1 MNTEKA
7 VSTGV
12 SRYTLAGWLSI
23 LWAVIILLRK
33 VGVDLFID
41 LFVDVKSLSGTGIMQ
56 LITGFHVVGNLVG
69 IYVLFMFRQLLN
81 ERHSFHNVDKLINA
95 LIFCYAAAPLIG
107 AAGLVLDPQL
117 SSMNAL
123 TIIYGIYVLSG
134 LISIVY
140 AIRLLK
146 LESNLSGLL
155 KPYVYSTIASG
166 VCGAT
171 LVLGGFGSV
180 IFMVSLILLGMIL
193 IRAESE
199 PEYL

>member
-1 MNTEKA
+1 MNTKKA

-12 SRYTLAGWLSI
+12 SLYTLAGWLSI
-23 LWAVIILLRK
+23 LQAVIILPK
-33 VGVDLFID
+33 VGVDLFVEYLTPSGYGILQ
-41 LFVDVKSLSGTGIMQ
+41 LFIGFDVVSKL
-56 LITGFHVVGNLVG
+56 LG
-69 IYVLFMFRQLLN
+69 IYVLFMFRRLLN
-81 ERHSFHNVDKLINA
+81 ERHSFHNADKLINA
-95 LIFCYAAAPLIG
+95 LIFCYAAFALIW
-107 AAGLVLDPQL
+107 ALDLVLNPQFSVL
-117 SSMNAL
+117 FAL
-123 TIIYGIYVLSG
+123 PIIYVLSS

-155 KPYVYSTIASG
+155 KPYVYTTIAGG
-166 VCGAT
+166 VFGVT
-171 LVLGGFGSV
+171 IVLGEYGRP

>member
-1 MNTEKA
+1 MNTDKA

-12 SRYTLAGWLSI
+12 SLYTLAGWLCI
-23 LWAVIILLRK
+23 LQAVIILPR
-33 VGVDLFID
+33 VGFDF
-41 LFVDVKSLSGTGIMQ
+41 FVEFMTLSGSGMLQ
-56 LITGFHVVGNLVG
+56 LIIGFHVVSKLLG
-69 IYVLFMFRQLLN
+69 IYVLFMFRRLLN
-81 ERHSFHNVDKLINA
+81 ERHSFHNADKLINA
-95 LIFCYAAAPLIG
+95 LICFYAVFALIW
-107 AAGLVLDPQL
+107 ALDLVLNPQFNVL
-117 SSMNAL
+117 FAL
-123 TIIYGIYVLSG
+123 PIIYVLSS

-155 KPYVYSTIASG
+155 KPYVYTTIAGG
-166 VCGAT
+166 VFGVT
-171 LVLGGFGSV
+171 VVLGEYGCP

>member
-12 SRYTLAGWLSI
+12 SPYTLAGWLSI
-23 LWAVIILLRK
+23 LQAVILLLPK
-33 VGVDLFID
+33 VVLD
-41 LFVDVKSLSGTGIMQ
+41 LFVEHMSLSGYGIIQ
-56 LITGFHVVGNLVG
+56 LITGFQAVGMLVG
-69 IYVLFMFRQLLN
+69 IYVLFTFRRLLN
-81 ERHSFHNVDKLINA
+81 ERHSFHNTDTLINA
-95 LIFCYAAAPLIG
+95 LICCYAAAVLIG
-107 AAGLVLDPQL
+107 AVDLVLNPQF
-117 SSMNAL
+117 SVMIAL
-123 TIIYGIYVLSG
+123 PIIYGLSS

-146 LESNLSGLL
+146 LECNLSGLL

-166 VCGAT
+166 VCGVT
-171 LVLGGFGSV
+171 LVLGEYGRP

>member
-1 MNTEKA
+1 MITKKG

-12 SRYTLAGWLSI
+12 SLYILAGWLSI
-23 LWAVIILLRK
+23 LQAVIILPK
-33 VGVDLFID
+33 VGVDLFVKYLTSSGYGILQ
-41 LFVDVKSLSGTGIMQ
+41 LFIGFDVVSKL
-56 LITGFHVVGNLVG
+56 LG
-69 IYVLFMFRQLLN
+69 IYVLFMFRRLLN
-81 ERHSFHNVDKLINA
+81 ERHSFHNADKLINA
-95 LIFCYAAAPLIG
+95 LILCYAAFALIWVLD
-107 AAGLVLDPQL
+107 LVLNSQFNVL
-117 SSMNAL
+117 FAL
-123 TIIYGIYVLSG
+123 PIIYVLSS

-155 KPYVYSTIASG
+155 KPYVYTTIAGG
-166 VCGAT
+166 VFGVT
-171 LVLGGFGSV
+171 IVLGEYGRP